1 MILRSP
7 FINATS
13 ARKQAGLD
21 VRPIEMQGETL
32 FFAEG
37 RQITRLELSGLAGLR
52 LKVIEKNV
60 REQVQIVSEAFGGAM
75 QSQLR
80 AVRPTRGSQPE
91 GQRLLEEIDGL
102 EKGTVSHLSFVFPI
116 RRLQFGRVVAD
127 SFIKH
132 ERLLSL

>member
-1 MILRSP
+1 
-7 FINATS
+7 
-13 ARKQAGLD
+13 
-21 VRPIEMQGETL
+21 
-32 FFAEG
+32 
-37 RQITRLELSGLAGLR
+37 
-52 LKVIEKNV
+52 
-60 REQVQIVSEAFGGAM
+60 M

-102 EKGTVSHLSFVFPI
+102 EKGTVSHLSFVSPI